1 MYNATIMITNQL
13 LTQMETLAMLYQA
26 VLIALTIITAVREIT
41 VKYRYCNVNDYE
53 VIRTRTIVIIIS
65 VTNATVNGN
74 KNA

>member
-1 MYNATIMITNQL
+1 MIMITNQL

-41 VKYRYCNVNDYE
+41 VKYHYCNVNDYE
-53 VIRTRTIVIIIS
+53 VIRTRAIVIIIS